1 VAAVRASETPDPYFW
16 RERDGRSPLVVTML
30 GAVVVLVIG
39 TAAGLVLLWPHGAL
53 PGNAKLGILHTE
65 GAVVRAV
72 RRVACPGPAA
82 QSCRRVTVSLA
93 HGRTS
98 AFTIYGQQSV
108 IALSTG
114 DHIRV
119 YPTGA
124 PKGDR
129 YSFSDFDRRGTM
141 LWLSVGFVVLLLLS
155 ARLRG
160 LRALL
165 GLAASLLVVVE
176 FVIPAILHGHAPVLV
191 AVVGAF
197 AVMLLTMPLAYGL
210 GPKMIAA
217 LLGTALSLLVAAGLA
232 DAAGSLAH
240 LSGAASDEAVYLA
253 STQSVSLRGLLVAGM
268 VIGALG
274 VLVDLTVSQASTV
287 VALRRA
293 NPRLGFG
300 GLFREAIDVG
310 HDHISATVNTLVFA
324 YAGASLPALLIFTI
338 GRTSLTDAI
347 NGEAVAAQ
355 VIAALVGSIGLI
367 LSMPLTTALA
377 ALLVERM
384 NLESLSDAHAHVH

>member
-1 VAAVRASETPDPYFW
+1 MPDPYFW
-16 RERDGRSPLVVTML
+16 RERDRRSPLVVGMVA
-30 GAVVVLVIG
+30 AVVVLAIG
-39 TAAGLVLLWPHGAL
+39 TAVGLVLLWPHGKVG
-53 PGNAKLGILHTE
+53 GNPKLGILQTE
-65 GAVVRAV
+65 GAVVRDV
-72 RRVACPGPAA
+72 RRIACPGPAA
-82 QSCRRVTVSLA
+82 QACRRVTVMLSS
-93 HGRTS
+93 GRPS
-98 AFTIYGQQSV
+98 AFTIFGQQNTL
-108 IALSTG
+108 ALSIG

-119 YPTGA
+119 YATGA

-129 YSFSDFDRRGTM
+129 YSFSDFDRRSTM
-141 LWLSVGFVVLLLLS
+141 LWFAIGFVVLLLLS

-160 LRALL
+160 IRALL
-165 GLAASLLVVVE
+165 GLVASLVVVVE

-253 STQSVSLRGLLVAGM
+253 ATQSISLRGLLVAGM

-293 NPRLGFG
+293 NPGLGFG
-300 GLFREAIDVG
+300 GLFREALDVG

-338 GRTSLTDAI
+338 GRTSFTDAI
-347 NGEAVAAQ
+347 NGESVAAE

-384 NLESLSDAHAHVH
+384 NPESLSAAHAHAH